1 MNKRLL
7 TLCMLLAAVTVGT
20 VAATV
25 TINSYNFPDV
35 RFRAYLKTADFN
47 SNGDNELTDAEI
59 KNATMLEVNEKGI
72 TNLKGIE
79 FFTSMWFLDC
89 SDNDLQSLDVSKNTA
104 LTMLACANNKLK
116 SLDVSKN
123 TNLGFLA
130 CYGNQ
135 LTSLDL
141 SKNTALSE
149 LDCFLNQ
156 IRGESMDA
164 LIASL
169 PQGTDCEFVAV
180 SDGDLE
186 QNVCTGPQAKAAKQK
201 GWNLSCWYCGSFV
214 ANPFEGGVT
223 INEYNFPDV
232 TFRSEVLSL
241 DRAH

>member
-7 TLCMLLAAVTVGT
+7 TLLLALVTSVASMT
-20 VAATV
+20 AATV
-25 TINSYNFPDV
+25 AINSYNFPDAN
-35 RFRAYLKTADFN
+35 FRAFLKTADFN
-47 SNGDNELTDAEI
+47 DGDNYLTDAEI

-79 FFTSMWFLDC
+79 FFTSMYFLDC

-104 LTMLACANNKLK
+104 LTVLACAGNKLQ

-130 CYGNQ
+130 CYNNQ

-186 QNVCTGPQAKAAKQK
+186 QNVCTGPQAAAAKQK
-201 GWNLSCWYCGSFV
+201 GWNLSCWYCNSFV

-232 TFRSEVLSL
+232 TFPAILN
-241 DRAH
+241 